1 MATTRTTTQAQDD
14 DLIEAAIAAVQQPQA
29 AQQAAQAPGRQPQN
43 NSNTSTPTAPSH
55 TLETLEPRRR
65 PQPATICEGCP
76 NSVWFT
82 SPSELKCYCRV
93 MYLITWASREPNQLT
108 ACDGIFIGQEDALH
122 M

>member
-1 MATTRTTTQAQDD
+1 MATTQTNTQEQDD
-14 DLIEAAIAAVQQPQA
+14 DLIKAAMAAVQQSPA
-29 AQQAAQAPGRQPQN
+29 AQQNAKAPGGQPD
-43 NSNTSTPTAPSH
+43 STMPTVPSH

-108 ACDGIFIGQEDALH
+108 ACDGLFIGQEDALH

>member
-1 MATTRTTTQAQDD
+1 MATTLTTTQEQDD
-14 DLIEAAIAAVQQPQA
+14 DLITAAMAAVQQPTA
-29 AQQAAQAPGRQPQN
+29 AQQNAQAPGRQPD
-43 NSNTSTPTAPSH
+43 NSSMPTVPSH

>member
-1 MATTRTTTQAQDD
+1 MATTRTNTQEQDD
-14 DLIEAAIAAVQQPQA
+14 DLIEAAMATLQQPQA
-29 AQQAAQAPGRQPQN
+29 AQQSAPAPNRQPEY
-43 NSNTSTPTAPSH
+43 NSSSIPTAPSH

>member
-1 MATTRTTTQAQDD
+1 MATTRTSTQEQND
-14 DLIEAAIAAVQQPQA
+14 DLIEAAMAAVQQSPA
-29 AQQAAQAPGRQPQN
+29 AQQNAQAPGRQPDG
-43 NSNTSTPTAPSH
+43 SSMPTVPSH
-55 TLETLEPRRR
+55 TLESLEPRRR